1 MIDTAKK
8 VRVLVVDDSAFARL
22 TISKYLAGDPCIE
35 VVGLAR
41 DGLDALEKVKLLDPD
56 VVTMDVEMPKL
67 DGIGTLERIMQDF
80 PRPVIMLSSITAE
93 GAEVTIR
100 ALELGAID
108 FFLKPSLINPTG
120 RDDVHGE
127 LIEKIKNAAN
137 IDVSKL
143 VWRVKKLLAGTAR
156 TVAPKPIIKQRGAGE
171 KPRRVVIIGTS
182 TGGPRALYE
191 VVPGIPAD
199 IPATVVIVQHM
210 PAKFTKSLAERLNEL
225 SQIPVKEAEAGDRL
239 ITGQALVAP
248 GGFHM
253 VVSQGGGIE
262 LTLSKPVCGL
272 RPAIDVTMESLVSL
286 YGASCL
292 GVILTGMGSDGTNGC
307 AMIKA
312 AGGNVISEDES
323 TCVIYGMPRC
333 VAEAGLADSVV
344 PLGGVAERISE
355 YCSKPS
361 IKDVRISV

>member
-1 MIDTAKK
+1 MSDALKK

-22 TISKYLAGDPCIE
+22 TISKYLASDPSIE
-35 VVGLAR
+35 VVGMAR

-67 DGIGTLERIMQDF
+67 DGIGTLERIMAEH

-120 RDDVHGE
+120 RDEVNNE
-127 LIEKIKNAAN
+127 LIDKIKNAAS

-143 VWRVKKLLAGTAR
+143 VWQVKKLLAGTSRPVVSRPSAG
-156 TVAPKPIIKQRGAGE
+156 QYGE
-171 KPRRVVIIGTS
+171 KPRRIVIIGSS

-210 PAKFTKSLAERLNEL
+210 PAKFTKSMADRLNEISPL
-225 SQIPVKEAEAGDRL
+225 PVKEAEAGDRL
-239 ITGQALVAP
+239 LTGHALVAP

-253 VVSQGGGIE
+253 VITAGGAIA
-262 LTLSKPVCGL
+262 LTLDKPVCGL
-272 RPAIDVTMESLVSL
+272 RPAIDVTMGSLVSH

-312 AGGNVISEDES
+312 AGGNVISEDQS
-323 TCVIYGMPRC
+323 TCVIYGMPRS
-333 VAEAGLADSVV
+333 VAEAGLPDYVLPLPRIANEIVNYCYKSV
-344 PLGGVAERISE
+344 R
-355 YCSKPS
+355 
-361 IKDVRISV
+361 KDARVSV

>member
-1 MIDTAKK
+1 MNDTVKK

-22 TISKYLAGDPCIE
+22 TISKYLATDPSIE

-67 DGIGTLERIMQDF
+67 DGIGTLERIMAEY

-120 RDDVHGE
+120 RDEVNND
-127 LIEKIKNAAN
+127 LIDKIKNAAS

-156 TVAPKPIIKQRGAGE
+156 TVAARPVIRRRIGE
-171 KPRRVVIIGTS
+171 KPRRVVIIGSS

-210 PAKFTKSLAERLNEL
+210 PAKFTKSLADRLNEI
-225 SQIPVKEAEAGDRL
+225 SSIPVKEAEAGDRL
-239 ITGQALVAP
+239 LTGHALVAP

-253 VVSQGGGIE
+253 VITPGGGIE
-262 LTLSKPVCGL
+262 LTLDRPVCGL
-272 RPAIDVTMESLVSL
+272 RPAIDVTMESLVQN

-292 GVILTGMGSDGTNGC
+292 GVVLTGMGSDGTNGC

-312 AGGNVISEDES
+312 AGGSVISEDES

-333 VAEAGLADSVV
+333 VAEAGLADYVV
-344 PLGGVAERISE
+344 PLGGIAGQITE
-355 YCSKPS
+355 YCNKTC
-361 IKDVRISV
+361 IKDARISV

>member
-1 MIDTAKK
+1 MNKRAKK

-22 TISKYLAGDPCIE
+22 TISKYLEGDPSIE

-67 DGIGTLERIMQDF
+67 DGIGTLERIMDDF
-80 PRPVIMLSSITAE
+80 PRPVIMLSSITGE

-120 RDDVHGE
+120 RNEVNND
-127 LIEKIKNAAN
+127 LIDKIKNASH

-156 TVAPKPIIKQRGAGE
+156 TVAIRPPVKHSSE

-239 ITGQALVAP
+239 ITGHALVAP

-253 VVSQGGGIE
+253 VVTAGGGIG
-262 LTLSKPVCGL
+262 LTLDKPVCGL
-272 RPAIDVTMESLVSL
+272 RPAIDVTMESLVGQ

-292 GVILTGMGSDGTNGC
+292 GVVLTGMGSDGTNGC

-323 TCVIYGMPRC
+323 TCIIYGMPRC
-333 VAEAGLADSVV
+333 VAEAGLADEVV
-344 PLGGVAERISE
+344 PLGDIAERITG

-361 IKDVRISV
+361 IKDARISV

>member
-1 MIDTAKK
+1 MSDAVKK
-8 VRVLVVDDSAFARL
+8 VKVLVVDDSAFARL
-22 TISKYLAGDPCIE
+22 TISKYLSSDPCIE
-35 VVGLAR
+35 VVGMAR
-41 DGLDALEKVKLLDPD
+41 DGLDALEKVQLLDPD

-67 DGIGTLERIMQDF
+67 DGIGTLERIMQSH

-120 RDDVHGE
+120 RDEVSND
-127 LIEKIKNAAN
+127 LIVKIKNAAT

-143 VWRVKKLLAGTAR
+143 VWQVKKLLAGTSRPVAAR
-156 TVAPKPIIKQRGAGE
+156 PTAQQIDE
-171 KPRRVVIIGTS
+171 KARRVVIIGSS

-191 VVPGIPAD
+191 VVPGIPAN

-210 PAKFTKSLAERLNEL
+210 PAKFTKSMADRLNEI

-239 ITGQALVAP
+239 ITGHVLIAP

-253 VVSQGGGIE
+253 VITPGGAIN
-262 LTLSKPVCGL
+262 LTLDKPVCGL
-272 RPAIDVTMESLVSL
+272 RPAIDVTMESLVSH

-292 GVILTGMGSDGTNGC
+292 GVVLTGMGSDGTRGC

-312 AGGNVISEDES
+312 AGGNVISEDQS
-323 TCVIYGMPRC
+323 TCVIYGMPRS
-333 VAEAGLADSVV
+333 VAEAGLPDQVL
-344 PLGGVAERISE
+344 PLGHISNAIVN
-355 YCSKPS
+355 YCNKSAR
-361 IKDVRISV
+361 KDVRVSV

>member
-1 MIDTAKK
+1 MSDSIKK

-22 TISKYLAGDPCIE
+22 TISKYLGGDSCIE
-35 VVGLAR
+35 VVGMAR

-67 DGIGTLERIMQDF
+67 DGIGTLQRIMEDY

-120 RDDVHGE
+120 RDEVNNE

-143 VWRVKKLLAGTAR
+143 VWQVKKLLAGTSRPVAAR
-156 TVAPKPIIKQRGAGE
+156 PTKTQPDE
-171 KPRRVVIIGTS
+171 KPRRVVIIGSS

-191 VVPGIPAD
+191 VVPGIPAN

-210 PAKFTKSLAERLNEL
+210 PAKFTRSMADRLNEI

-239 ITGQALVAP
+239 LTGHALVAP
-248 GGFHM
+248 GGYHM
-253 VVSQGGGIE
+253 VITPGGAID
-262 LTLSKPVCGL
+262 LTLDKPVCGL
-272 RPAIDVTMESLVSL
+272 RPAIDVTMESLVSH

-292 GVILTGMGSDGTNGC
+292 GVVLTGMGSDGTRGC

-312 AGGNVISEDES
+312 AGGNVISEDQS
-323 TCVIYGMPRC
+323 TCVIYGMPRS
-333 VAEAGLADSVV
+333 VAEAGLPDFVL
-344 PLGGVAERISE
+344 PLGRIANE
-355 YCSKPS
+355 VVNYCNRSVK
-361 IKDVRISV
+361 KDARVSV

>member
-1 MIDTAKK
+1 MSDAVKK

-22 TISKYLAGDPCIE
+22 TISKYLAGDPAIE
-35 VVGLAR
+35 VIGVAR

-67 DGIGTLERIMQDF
+67 DGIGTLERIMQDY

-108 FFLKPSLINPTG
+108 FFLKPSLINPSG
-120 RDDVHGE
+120 RDEVNNE
-127 LIEKIKNAAN
+127 LIDKIKNAAEV
-137 IDVSKL
+137 DVSKL

-156 TVAPKPIIKQRGAGE
+156 PVAARLRKERAAE
-171 KPRRVVIIGTS
+171 KARMVVIIGTS

-210 PAKFTKSLAERLNEL
+210 PPKFTKSLADRLNEI
-225 SQIPVKEAEAGDRL
+225 SPMPVKEAEAGDRL
-239 ITGQALVAP
+239 ITGHALVAP

-253 VVSQGGGIE
+253 VMAPGGRIG
-262 LTLSKPVCGL
+262 LTLDKPVCGL
-272 RPAIDVTMESLVSL
+272 RPAIDVTMESLVRH

-292 GVILTGMGSDGTNGC
+292 GVVLTGMGNDGTKGC

-312 AGGNVISEDES
+312 AGGNVISEDQS
-323 TCVIYGMPRC
+323 TCVIYGMPRS
-333 VAEAGLADSVV
+333 VAEAGFADHVL
-344 PLGGVAERISE
+344 PLGRIANGIIN
-355 YCSKPS
+355 YCNISAR
-361 IKDVRISV
+361 KDVRVSV

>member
-1 MIDTAKK
+1 MSEAIKK

-22 TISKYLAGDPCIE
+22 TISKYLAGDPAIE
-35 VVGLAR
+35 VVGMAR

-67 DGIGTLERIMQDF
+67 DGIGTLERIMDDY

-120 RDDVHGE
+120 RDEVNSE
-127 LIEKIKNAAN
+127 LIDKIKNAAT

-156 TVAPKPIIKQRGAGE
+156 TVAARPSRERVVGKAH
-171 KPRRVVIIGTS
+171 RVVIIGTS

-199 IPATVVIVQHM
+199 IPAAVVIVQHM
-210 PAKFTKSLAERLNEL
+210 PAKFTKSLADRLNEI

-239 ITGQALVAP
+239 ITGRALVAP
-248 GGFHM
+248 GGFHT
-253 VVSQGGGIE
+253 VITTGGGIE
-262 LTLSKPVCGL
+262 LTLDKPVCGL
-272 RPAIDVTMESLVSL
+272 RPAIDVTMESLVRH

-292 GVILTGMGSDGTNGC
+292 GVVLTGMGSDGTKGC

-312 AGGNVISEDES
+312 AGGSVISEDES

-333 VAEAGLADSVV
+333 VAEAGLADYVV
-344 PLGGVAERISE
+344 PLGGIANGIINFYNKTPINTRV
-355 YCSKPS
+355 
-361 IKDVRISV
+361 SV